1 MDWWHWGSWYCGR
14 FLGLFHAADRC
25 WPGSLKKISDDLY
38 QYLRYSG
45 TEKQR
50 RPQRTPFYVW
60 LSTDSGMIEWLMTRR
75 ISGSCH
81 WSSHMVCKRGAST
94 SRVTKTCLLKKKKV
108 SFPVFLFLFVL
119 VYVSI
124 FTFHSSVIWDF
135 LNWNSPNNW
144 NLAHVSAG

>member
-1 MDWWHWGSWYCGR
+1 MGWWHWGSWYCGR

-81 WSSHMVCKRGAST
+81 WSSHVVCKRGAST
-94 SRVTKTCLLKKKKV
+94 SRVTKTCLLKKKKK
-108 SFPVFLFLFVL
+108 FLFLSSFFFLFLSMCQFSLFTAVL
-119 VYVSI
+119 FGISWTEI
-124 FTFHSSVIWDF
+124 AQIIEI
-135 LNWNSPNNW
+135 
-144 NLAHVSAG
+144 